1 MVLVQRVVK
10 PGMMVLVFEGNDEGK
25 TVEQILAETICRL
38 NKDGEGVSSWAI
50 HFCSMH
56 HPFSATQRLREM
68 GAAFKKWW
76 LKDLMGRIDPMEIFI
91 PGSDDYAYR
100 FVKREFR
107 YYFSPH
113 FITWLRE
120 EYLEKEPGDVPAH

>member
-1 MVLVQRVVK
+1 MVLIQRTVK
-10 PGMMVLVFEGNDEGK
+10 PGMMVLVFEGDDEGK

-56 HPFSATQRLREM
+56 HPFSTTQRLREM
-68 GAAFKKWW
+68 GAAFRKWW
-76 LKDLMGRIDPMEIFI
+76 LDEYINFNFPKGTFI

-113 FITWLRE
+113 FITWLQK
-120 EYLEKEPGDVPAH
+120 EYLEKEM